1 MLHTG
6 EMPYFERY
14 LTDLAYADDLCFLCR
29 SVADAEKQLHR
40 YEKLAMQ
47 CGLFTNMAKGKTE
60 VIVLRPGVRSH
71 LS

>member
-1 MLHTG
+1 
-6 EMPYFERY
+6 MPYFERY